1 MGGSKCSSYANS
13 SGGGNNFNLP
23 RCGCN
28 TPMKL
33 LISNT
38 GLNPKRKFW
47 KCRNGLDGCDNLVWD
62 DELDEVEAAN
72 PKSRSAITSCK
83 NCERMKEFGTEFG
96 RELGRQIGKEIGKK
110 FSQFVIGV
118 IMVFVVLFAMILKSM

>member
-1 MGGSKCSSYANS
+1 MSKQAALLLHLHRKLNLILLYHTKHQFSSSSSIKVLENMGGSKCSSYANS

-47 KCRNGLDGCDNLVWD
+47 KCRNGIDGCDNLVWD

-72 PKSRSAITSCK
+72 PKSRSLATCCSALASTC
-83 NCERMKEFGTEFG
+83 RS
-96 RELGRQIGKEIGKK
+96 LA
-110 FSQFVIGV
+110 S
-118 IMVFVVLFAMILKSM
+118 